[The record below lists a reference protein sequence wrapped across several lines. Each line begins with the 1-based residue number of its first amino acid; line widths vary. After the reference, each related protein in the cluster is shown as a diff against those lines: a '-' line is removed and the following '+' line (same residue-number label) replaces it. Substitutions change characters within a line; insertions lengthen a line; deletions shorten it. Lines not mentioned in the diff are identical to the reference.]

1 MQRKSP
7 QLQIKQKG
15 KNPLANKQNKK
26 EKPDL
31 YIQDEFPF
39 REIRDGYIETEDN
52 RLIKI
57 IEILPQNYLNL
68 EDTEQ
73 ESIINIL
80 TSYFKIAPQEI
91 QIKSVTKRADIEKH
105 VRYVNEDM
113 RGEVNPKIYQ
123 LANAYLQKVQETKEL
138 NAITS
143 RFFIIITSGSL
154 KYAERS
160 EIIGDLEAG
169 ASTVRQYFKRAGN
182 EIVSFNAKDDEDE
195 YLHGLLYMLFNR
207 RSSSNESYAKRREKI
222 EKDLVIAC
230 QKYKLDPVEVVL
242 PLSQIVAPRGI
253 DFTHPNYF
261 VMDGLYYCIMY
272 IESDGYRQNVPAAWL
287 SVILNSGGG
296 MNIDVDVHIKR
307 TNRSEVLNTVKRQI
321 RLNKI
326 TVRQA
331 SENTDSFDA
340 AQTVIDSSEFIKEG
354 LQGNELYYVSTF
366 ITIMAPSLKLL
377 DRIKANVK
385 NNLRAIDFDVRDCVW
400 TQEKALHHVLP
411 LCYIDRQL
419 YAKTKMN
426 MLSDT
431 VAAMYPFTSFEMC
444 DETGIWLGTNK
455 QNKSLIIHDPF
466 NTRLHRNANCTV
478 IAPSGMG
485 KTYFLSLLALRA
497 RIRGIK
503 VFIIA
508 PVKADEFRRVCTAVG
523 GSFISLAPSS
533 SDCINI
539 MEIRNVDRSVEALL
553 SGEEI
558 LAQSMLMKK
567 IEQINT
573 FASLQVPDMTYE
585 EMQIMDEAI
594 HKTYE
599 RFGMTTDNVSL
610 FEDKEQTRMKRMP
623 ILGDLH
629 ETLESI
635 PGADR
640 LARIFRVFTVGSA
653 VSFNGQ
659 TNVDLSNKFTVL
671 NLEGLS
677 KSMTSIGMFTGLDYV
692 WDIAKSNRTEK
703 KFIIIDEVYQLI
715 GAKASRESAAFVE
728 DIYRLIRGYGGG
740 AVSAT
745 QDIGDFLGQSDG
757 KFAKAIL
764 NNSATK
770 MIMGLSKADATL
782 LSDTVSLTTSEIV
795 DMAKATK
802 GQGMLITSVGKVSMD
817 IIGSPMEHMLITT
830 DAKDMK
836 ALATQRAEGK
846 SK

>member
-1 MQRKSP
+1 MFF
-7 QLQIKQKG
+7 
-15 KNPLANKQNKK
+15 
-26 EKPDL
+26 
-31 YIQDEFPF
+31 QDEFPIKG
-39 REIRDGYIETEDN
+39 IRDGYIETEDN
-52 RLIKI
+52 HLVKV

-80 TSYFKIAPQEI
+80 TSYFKIAPQKL

-105 VRYVNEDM
+105 VRHVQEDM
-113 RGEVNPKIYQ
+113 KGDVNPQIQ
-123 LANAYLQKVQETKEL
+123 QMANAYLMKVQETKEL

-154 KYAERS
+154 KYSERS
-160 EIIGDLEAG
+160 ELMDDLNAG
-169 ASTVRQYFKRAGN
+169 ASAVHQYFKRAGN
-182 EIVSFNAKDDEDE
+182 EIVTFNSRDEEDE

-207 RSSSNESYAKRREKI
+207 RSSSYESYAKRREKI
-222 EKDLVIAC
+222 EEDLVIAC
-230 QKYKLDPVEVVL
+230 QKYKLDPAEVVL

-253 DFTHPNYF
+253 DYTHPNYF
-261 VMDGLYYCIMY
+261 IMDGLYYSIMY
-272 IESDGYRQNVPAAWL
+272 IENDGYRQNVPSAWL

-296 MNIDVDVHIKR
+296 MNIDVDVHLQR
-307 TNRSEVLNTVKRQI
+307 TNRSEVLNNAKRQI
-321 RLNKI
+321 RLNRI
-326 TVRQA
+326 SARQSKDNA
-331 SENTDSFDA
+331 DSFEA
-340 AQTVIDSSEFIKEG
+340 AQAAINSSEFIKEG
-354 LQGNELYYVSTF
+354 LQGNELYYASTF
-366 ITIMAPSLKLL
+366 ITIMAPTKKLL

-385 NNLRAIDFDVRDCVW
+385 DNLRAIDFEVRDCNF
-400 TQEKALHHVLP
+400 TQEKALLHVLP
-411 LCYIDRQL
+411 LCYMDRQM

-444 DETGIWLGTNK
+444 DEPGIWLGTNSH
-455 QNKSLIIHDPF
+455 NKSLIIHDPF

-508 PVKADEFRRVCTAVG
+508 PVKSDEFRRVCTAVG
-523 GSFISLAPSS
+523 GSFISIAPAST
-533 SDCINI
+533 DCINI

-558 LAQSMLMKK
+558 LTQSMLMKK

-585 EMQIMDEAI
+585 EIQIMDEAI

-599 RFGMTTDNVSL
+599 RFGMNTDNASL
-610 FEDKEQTRMKRMP
+610 FEDKEQTIMKKMP

-653 VSFNGQ
+653 ISFNGQ

-692 WDIAKSNRTEK
+692 WDVAKSNRTEK

-715 GAKASRESAAFVE
+715 GAKASRESASFVE

-740 AVSAT
+740 AISAT
-745 QDIGDFLGQSDG
+745 QDIGDFLGQADG
-757 KFAKAIL
+757 KFAKSIL

-782 LSDTVSLTTSEIV
+782 LSDTVSLTTTEIV

-802 GQGMLITSVGKVSMD
+802 GQGMLITSVGKVSID
-817 IIGSPMEHMLITT
+817 IIGSQKEHMLITT
-830 DAKDMK
+830 DPKDMK
-836 ALATQRAEGK
+836 ALAMQRAERK
-846 SK
+846 SKY